1 MAASFRVPHDPSRPE
16 PTLVG
21 FYLLQLP
28 GTLLQEE
35 PGGGMRLPDGTQ
47 PYGYAVVEA
56 VLLANDQI
64 RKGGVTSSVLQKSL
78 EWARGRCR

>member
-1 MAASFRVPHDPSRPE
+1 
-16 PTLVG
+16 
-21 FYLLQLP
+21 
-28 GTLLQEE
+28 
-35 PGGGMRLPDGTQ
+35 MRLPDGTQ

-64 RKGGVTSSVLQKSL
+64 RKKGGVTSSVLQKSL